1 MAATVRQLY
10 GAEDLRQI
18 QRVNEEIARLA
29 RLAARPG
36 RQLPL
41 FDVRGGDRA
50 ELLLS
55 RSPSVAVRGSSA
67 HSSRMTR

>member
-29 RLAARPG
+29 KLARGAV

-41 FDVRGGDRA
+41 FDVEGGTD
-50 ELLLS
+50 
-55 RSPSVAVRGSSA
+55 GSC
-67 HSSRMTR
+67 